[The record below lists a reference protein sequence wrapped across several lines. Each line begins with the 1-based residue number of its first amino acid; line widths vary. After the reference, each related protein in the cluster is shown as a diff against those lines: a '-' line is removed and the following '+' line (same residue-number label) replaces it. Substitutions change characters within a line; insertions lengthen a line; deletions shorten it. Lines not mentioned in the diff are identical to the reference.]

1 MRGVVAEEKGTAH
14 SSRSAFVEIAGK
26 TGTAQVVAM
35 RPRDPSEPLPKEFL
49 DHAWFAAFAP
59 VTDPQIAVI
68 VLVEHSGHGGSIA
81 APLAKEIIETYLAY
95 DRSAIDYEL

>member
-1 MRGVVAEEKGTAH
+1 
-14 SSRSAFVEIAGK
+14 
-26 TGTAQVVAM
+26 M